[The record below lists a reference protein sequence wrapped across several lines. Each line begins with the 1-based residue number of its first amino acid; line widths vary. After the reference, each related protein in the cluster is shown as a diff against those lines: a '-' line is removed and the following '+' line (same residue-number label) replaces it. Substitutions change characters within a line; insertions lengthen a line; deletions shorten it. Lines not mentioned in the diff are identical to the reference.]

1 MIDFQTLQSQG
12 ESRLIRSL
20 SFSSTPAESYEPL
33 PPRSLKRK
41 ENWDLLLDLE
51 RRALQLR
58 DEVNRALNKDDW
70 VNHANGIDLSISSNS
85 HSVETLELHES
96 ALLDRGDINLTP
108 SVPDSL
114 AMKMHNCNW
123 CSVEF
128 QGVEIHGKYNG
139 TSQVWIEC
147 KVPFSSHQDPYR
159 FRATFPSRRLSLSL
173 KEIFKFYVVP
183 EDWKSGGEIY
193 IRVSGVIPK
202 NPKDR
207 FQDTYWKATT
217 SLKLNEILC
226 SENLVW
232 QGELILAEVSIKE
245 KAKPF
250 PNSVAGYLKTSFK
263 LLGDRKSEIP
273 GDKIENMSIKESVLE
288 PKCLGFFLDGM
299 KNASGARESI
309 EGIYFKIKFF
319 GESSARPVPLVTKQT
334 CSNGCYFIVM
344 IPPHES
350 ERPVVLEIFS
360 IGDQGSKADVHSTLR
375 GLVQLPLKDIYSKD
389 SGMVYGPAADFM
401 VSNPFTGK
409 CVGYATARLAIGPP
423 GDVKE
428 YLSNLQAE
436 HNNQLY
442 EDIDIGSESNHSVL
456 NSLLEDLLIENS
468 HLESPII
475 ANAVEAEVRELSLNI
490 EDLEDEFDALKIQ
503 NQDSLSISVTVE
515 MAMDLPL
522 SDDPL
527 ANSFSSPF
535 VNINE
540 TKTAPP
546 NASVSFQVPE
556 KFSEQF
562 QIVWTDTIP
571 RNTSPTWSFQ
581 TTLHVE
587 KKLEYLQ
594 ALKQKG
600 HIVFK
605 VWDFQESSEDFMT
618 ASRSRVNKSLIGTAK
633 VNLEPLFSGLTEIYG
648 WYPIRNHVGV
658 SQGQILV
665 KVDPSDRLPKI
676 LADLQVCGAVDISP
690 SCACPRKKFDTGKFV
705 YVQSNEPNHA
715 EETWVWDGKEWVYK
729 KLDHVASNISRS
741 TGNLNSIIPEEVAKS
756 PTFSGTVREL
766 ENLQRAVVSKYENKT
781 VDSNTGLVLS
791 AKDNQNADYS
801 TDSVTEYPAPDNQ
814 IADNSN
820 PFLDGSFNYSLEN
833 VNFD

>member
-1 MIDFQTLQSQG
+1 MIDCQRLQSQG
-12 ESRLIRSL
+12 ESILMRSL
-20 SFSSTPAESYEPL
+20 SFSSTPVETYEL
-33 PPRSLKRK
+33 PSPGNLKRK

-58 DEVNRALNKDDW
+58 DEVNRTLSKDDW
-70 VNHANGIDLSISSNS
+70 INHANGIDLSMSSNS
-85 HSVETLELHES
+85 HSVDTLELHES
-96 ALLDRGDINLTP
+96 EFLDRDKNLNP
-108 SVPDSL
+108 IVPDSL
-114 AMKMHNCNW
+114 AIKISNCNW

-128 QGVEIHGKYNG
+128 QGIEIHGKYNG

-147 KVPFSSHQDPYR
+147 NVPFSSHQDPYR

-173 KEIFKFYVVP
+173 KESFKFYVVP
-183 EDWKSGGEIY
+183 EDWKSGGEIF

-217 SLKLNEILC
+217 ALKLNEILWA
-226 SENLVW
+226 ENLAW
-232 QGELILAEVSIKE
+232 QGELILAEVSLKE

-250 PNSVAGYLKTSFK
+250 PSSVAGYLKASFK
-263 LLGDRKSEIP
+263 LFGERKSETF
-273 GDKIENMSIKESVLE
+273 GDKIENVSIIEPVSE
-288 PKCLGFFLDGM
+288 PKCLGFFLDGL
-299 KNASGARESI
+299 KNASGAGESC

-319 GESSARPVPLVTKQT
+319 GESNARPVPLVTKQT

-344 IPPHES
+344 IPPHET

-360 IGDQGSKADVHSTLR
+360 VGDQGSKADVHTTLR
-375 GLVQLPLKDIYSKD
+375 GLVQLPLKDIYLKD
-389 SGMVYGPAADFM
+389 SYMVCGPAADFM

-409 CVGYATARLAIGPP
+409 CVGYATARVAIGTP

-428 YLSNLQAE
+428 YLNNLQVQ
-436 HNNQLY
+436 HNSQTY
-442 EDIDIGSESNHSVL
+442 EDIGIGSESNHSVL
-456 NSLLEDLLIENS
+456 NSQLEDPLTGHSHL

-475 ANAVEAEVRELSLNI
+475 ANPDAEIRDLSLKI
-490 EDLEDEFDALKIQ
+490 EDLEVEFDSLKIR

-556 KFSEQF
+556 KFTEQF

-581 TTLHVE
+581 ITLHVE
-587 KKLEYLQ
+587 KKVEYLQ
-594 ALKQKG
+594 SLKQEG
-600 HIVFK
+600 HLVFK

-618 ASRSRVNKSLIGTAK
+618 ASRSRVNKALIGTAK
-633 VNLEPLFSGLTEIYG
+633 VNLEPLFTGLTEIYG

-665 KVDPSDRLPKI
+665 KVDPSDSLSKI
-676 LADLQVCGAVDISP
+676 LADLQLGGAVDISP
-690 SCACPRKKFDTGKFV
+690 SCACPRKKFDTGKSV
-705 YVQSNEPNHA
+705 YMQSNEPKHA

-729 KLDHVASNISRS
+729 KLDNIASHVSSASVNF
-741 TGNLNSIIPEEVAKS
+741 NSIIPEVVAKS
-756 PTFSGTVREL
+756 PTLSGTVQEL
-766 ENLQRAVVSKYENKT
+766 ENLQRAVVTKYENMT
-781 VDSNTGLVLS
+781 VDSNTGHVLS
-791 AKDNQNADYS
+791 AKDNQDADYS
-801 TDSVTEYPAPDNQ
+801 TDSVTEYPAADIQ

-820 PFLDGSFNYSLEN
+820 PFLDGSLNYSLEN
-833 VNFD
+833 VKFD